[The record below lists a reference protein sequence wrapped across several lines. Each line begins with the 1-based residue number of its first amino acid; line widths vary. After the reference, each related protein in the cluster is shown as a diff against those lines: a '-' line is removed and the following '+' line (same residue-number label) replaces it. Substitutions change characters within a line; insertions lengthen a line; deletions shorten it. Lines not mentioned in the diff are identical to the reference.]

1 MSYGYLTIRISRC
14 TKSIIRLLGTLIAIF
29 IVIHRTV
36 QGNLQSLDKCWG
48 NLSKAI
54 NTESI
59 SYRMGCLKLVILQ
72 LVDLREYRS
81 IQACIHSVTII
92 IYLTIIIGHDIA
104 IAISE
109 IQRIDRSDGI
119 DHVEGIGRTVFS
131 IRIYLCGIVC
141 NGMGI
146 VYVTTHLQPFIC
158 LIGSLQACSISLKL
172 RSVCDTWV
180 IQIAQ
185 GSIELGIVVST
196 IHIHIILLSEG
207 VSVSRLEP
215 VVRTNRIVLS
225 VIRDFIAQ
233 CGIRIQLSIIA
244 NEILSLRHIVADITQ
259 SAHF

>member
-29 IVIHRTV
+29 IVIYRTV
-36 QGNLQSLDKCWG
+36 QGNFQPLDKCRDYVCET
-48 NLSKAI
+48 I
-54 NTESI
+54 DTESI
-59 SYRMGCLKLVILQ
+59 AYRMGCLKLVILQ
-72 LVDLREYRS
+72 QVELREYRA

-109 IQRIDRSDGI
+109 IQRIDRSNGI
-119 DHVEGIGRTVFS
+119 DHVEGIGSTIVS

-185 GSIELGIVVST
+185 
-196 IHIHIILLSEG
+196 
-207 VSVSRLEP
+207 
-215 VVRTNRIVLS
+215 
-225 VIRDFIAQ
+225 
-233 CGIRIQLSIIA
+233 
-244 NEILSLRHIVADITQ
+244 
-259 SAHF
+259 